1 MIIKIDVDGVIR
13 NINETMCQMYNK
25 LFDEDITTHD
35 MFDYDVEKVFNRI
48 QQEMG
53 LTACDYFFD
62 LCSKEVFLNSSPYD
76 GVREAILD
84 LRQAG
89 HKVVI
94 VTWQYSLENKYNTLL
109 FLQKNKIPYDDI
121 CFTRD
126 KWMIQ
131 GDWLIDDNPEFIT
144 DERDKSR
151 KIMIRMPYNKN
162 CNFFCTRANG
172 LQEAVDIILDQERF
186 LKAFLIKEQNK
197 RTEKVINI
205 EVPEVKGDDFKRMF
219 NYGTD

>member
-13 NINETMCQMYNK
+13 NINETMCGIYNQ
-25 LFDEDITTHD
+25 LFNENLTTENILE
-35 MFDYDVEKVFNRI
+35 YDVDKTFKRI
-48 QQEMG
+48 QEEMG

-62 LCSKEVFLNSSPYD
+62 LSSKEVFLNSPPYD
-76 GVREAILD
+76 GVREAIMD
-84 LRQAG
+84 LRHAG

-94 VTWQYSLENKYNTLL
+94 VTWQYSFENKYNTLL

-144 DERDKSR
+144 DEREKSR
-151 KIMIRMPYNKN
+151 KIMINMPYNKTV
-162 CNFFCTRANG
+162 CNFFCTRTNN
-172 LQEAVDIILDQERF
+172 LRQAVDIILEQEQY
-186 LKAFLIKEQNK
+186 LKGLLVKEENK
-197 RTEKVINI
+197 QKERKL
-205 EVPEVKGDDFKRMF
+205 
-219 NYGTD
+219 